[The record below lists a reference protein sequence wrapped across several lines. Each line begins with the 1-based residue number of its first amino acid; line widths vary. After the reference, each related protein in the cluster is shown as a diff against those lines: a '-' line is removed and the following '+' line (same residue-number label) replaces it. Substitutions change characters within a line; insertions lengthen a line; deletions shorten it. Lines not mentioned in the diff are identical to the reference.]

1 MTRGNQSEKVGLEV
15 TDETGELVYANGID
29 ATTGGYLL
37 PPLRPAEIA
46 DLARRQEP
54 DRDLLAAL
62 RKATGV
68 SGDHLGLP
76 FDVDPANLAQAGWGV
91 VFSADEDEQVQDAL
105 APLLALRMSQM
116 TDAARLK
123 QLDYVTGES
132 RRGWL
137 ARHGVT
143 AGNVDPPCVPY
154 YLLVVGCPEKI
165 PFGFCREL
173 SVEYAVGLL
182 SFDTP
187 AEYAAY
193 VASVVAAESNE
204 LKPRSRRVTFFC
216 PRHPFDPAT
225 ELSADQLVKP
235 LADGNLASRVGC
247 NFESISGDAATHEA
261 LAGVLARR
269 NATAPGLLFTA
280 SHGMGFPAGHADQRA
295 RQGALVCQDWAGPR
309 AGAIARDQYFAG
321 ADVPDDADVSGLFAF
336 FFACFSAGTP
346 SRDRFAHTPGA
357 EPPEL
362 ADAAFAAALPQR
374 LLAHP
379 GGSALGCIGHVER
392 AWGDSIIEAGAGPQ
406 LIPFENAIG
415 NVLAGKPIGLALKDF
430 NERFAALSVSLAGL
444 LEQIGD
450 GLIVPDRQ
458 LAKAWIQ
465 RNDAE
470 GYALFGDPAT
480 RLRLEQ
486 AA

>member
-1 MTRGNQSEKVGLEV
+1 VSES
-15 TDETGELVYANGID
+15 TDELVYANGID

-37 PPLRPAEIA
+37 PPMAPVEIA
-46 DLARRQEP
+46 ELARRQEA
-54 DRDLLAAL
+54 DTDLLAAVT
-62 RKATGV
+62 KATGAA
-68 SGDHLGLP
+68 GDHLGLP
-76 FDVDPANLAQAGWGV
+76 FDVDPLNLAQAGWGV
-91 VFSADEDEQVQDAL
+91 VFSSDEDARVKAAL
-105 APLLALRMSQM
+105 APLLELRRGQV

-123 QLDYVTGES
+123 ELDYVAGES
-132 RRGWL
+132 RRRWL
-137 ARHGVT
+137 ARHGVA
-143 AGNVDPPCVPY
+143 AGNVDPTCVPF
-154 YLLVVGCPEKI
+154 YLLVVGCPAKI

-187 AEYAAY
+187 EEYAAY
-193 VASVVAAESNE
+193 AASVAAAEANE
-204 LKPRSRRVTFFC
+204 LAPRSRRVTFFAT
-216 PRHPFDPAT
+216 RHPFDPAT
-225 ELSADQLVKP
+225 QLSADQLVKP
-235 LADGNLASRVGC
+235 LSDGDLAGRVRC
-247 NFESISGDAATHEA
+247 RFESISGDAATHEA

-269 NATAPGLLFTA
+269 DATAPGLLFTA

-295 RQGALVCQDWAGPR
+295 QQGALVCQDWGGPQAGPV
-309 AGAIARDQYFAG
+309 AGGQYFAG
-321 ADVPDDADVSGLFAF
+321 ADVPDDADVAGLFAF
-336 FFACFSAGTP
+336 FFACFGGGTP
-346 SRDRFAHTPGA
+346 ARDRFSHKPGEAPPQLA
-357 EPPEL
+357 E
-362 ADAAFAAALPQR
+362 AAFAAALPQR

-392 AWGDSIIEAGAGPQ
+392 AWGDSIVESGAGPQ

-470 GYALFGDPAT
+470 GYALFGDPAA